1 MTNHRNISVCSKH
14 FIRLLCTAASMTLLL
29 DIPGAAQDQTQ
40 RTSSEDRAAKA
51 AYLRQPLSFEAN
63 QGQADSRVK
72 FISRGRGYTL
82 FLTSTDAVLSL
93 RKPKS
98 LRDLGGPPQRS
109 ANPRVLLE
117 SSDGGEMHDT
127 LPRGVAV
134 RMHLACSSSAAKISP
149 LDELPGKSNYFVGR
163 DPQKWHTNVPT
174 FGRVH
179 YQNVYR
185 GVDLVYHGNQ
195 QELEYDFVVAP
206 GADLKKIIVEIDSG
220 PENSEEKSQA
230 TSKLRID
237 QNGDL
242 VVPTAE
248 GELRYLKPVAYQP
261 SSIGAEAR
269 EFLEAHYVLKGSGQI
284 GFEVAPYDKARPLVI
299 DPVLTYS
306 TFTAGSSNDLALAI
320 AVDSSGAAYIT
331 GSTNSTDYPITMGAP
346 ATGCGTD
353 GNCNGSL
360 QNTDVFVTK
369 LNSTGSALVYSTY
382 LGGSFD
388 EQGQAI
394 AVDASGNA
402 YVTGYTRSY
411 DFPVTVGAAQT
422 TCGPY
427 VASNFVTCASST
439 GSNCAG
445 APSVEGFSTGS
456 LIDVFVTKLN
466 PSGSAL
472 VYSTFL
478 GGTGNDNATGI
489 AVNAAGQAYVAGST
503 DSQQQE
509 GYVRNGACP
518 STSGY
523 STSYPTTS
531 SGFMAAPPISAT
543 PAGSPFPSFQPSA
556 VFSKLSADGKSLL
569 YSTYFGSGGPALHN
583 GANAVAVDSS
593 DKAYVVGFT
602 NSATFPTTSGVF
614 QQTVAGP
621 NPNSACGSQSPC
633 RDAFVAKF
641 DPSMSGA
648 GSLVYS
654 TLLGGSGEDAALGV
668 TVDSAGNA
676 YVTGNAG
683 FNSAPSSDF
692 PTTLGAF
699 QTSCPSSCLG
709 DKLFVTKLNPTATGL
724 VYSTFLGGNGGDDEN
739 SNPIALDSSGRAYI
753 AGGTSSSNFPTANA
767 IQSSLPGVASAFVT
781 LLNASGSG
789 VDFSTYFGGTQAQAV
804 ATGVALDGSDNI
816 YVVGYTGDPSF
827 PTTSGAFQTTC
838 TKCSNPN
845 NRGNAGFVFKISL
858 QLTATTTTIISSAN
872 PSVFGQSVMFTATV
886 TPSGSGTPSGTVTF
900 MDGATTL
907 GTGALNGSAQ
917 ATFTT
922 TALTAGSH
930 SITAVYGGD
939 ANFAGSTSSA
949 LSQVVSDFS
958 IAVAPSSRTVKAG
971 KSTTYTLTLTPV
983 SGFTGTISL
992 SCSATPP
999 AGTCSVSP
1007 ASVTLNGTSS
1017 STVTV
1022 TVTTAPGKKGTP
1034 KGTYTLTF
1042 TGAFGTLQLSSTA
1055 NLVVD

>member
-51 AYLRQPLSFEAN
+51 AYLRQPLSFEPN

-109 ANPRVLLE
+109 ANPQVLD
-117 SSDGGEMHDT
+117 SSDGSEMHDA

-134 RMHLACSSSAAKISP
+134 RMHLACSSSASKISP

-163 DPQKWHTNVPT
+163 DPLKWHTNVPT

-206 GADLKKIIVEIDSG
+206 GADLKKIIVNIDSG
-220 PENSEEKSQA
+220 PESSEEKSQA

-242 VVPTAE
+242 VFPTAE
-248 GELRYLKPVAYQP
+248 GELLYLKPVAYQA

-306 TFTAGSSNDLALAI
+306 TFVAGSSNDLALAI

-331 GSTNSTDYPITMGAP
+331 GSTNSTDFPITMGALD
-346 ATGCGTD
+346 TGCGTD

-456 LIDVFVTKLN
+456 LVDVFVTKLN

-478 GGTGNDNATGI
+478 GGTGNDNASGI

-886 TPSGSGTPSGTVTF
+886 KASGSGTPSGTVTF

-983 SGFTGTISL
+983 RGFTGTISL

-1017 STVTV
+1017 STATV

-1042 TGAFGTLQLSSTA
+1042 TGAFGTLQHSSTA

>member
-40 RTSSEDRAAKA
+40 RTSSEDRAARA
-51 AYLRQPLSFEAN
+51 AYLRQPLSFEPN

-98 LRDLGGPPQRS
+98 LRDLGGPQRS
-109 ANPRVLLE
+109 ANPQVLE
-117 SSDGGEMHDT
+117 SSDGSEMHDA

-134 RMHLACSSSAAKISP
+134 RMHLACSSSASKISP

-163 DPQKWHTNVPT
+163 DPLKWHTNVPT

-306 TFTAGSSNDLALAI
+306 TFVAGSSNDLALAI

-331 GSTNSTDYPITMGAP
+331 GSTNSTDFPITMGALD
-346 ATGCGTD
+346 TGCGTD

-360 QNTDVFVTK
+360 QNTDVFVAK
-369 LNSTGSALVYSTY
+369 LNPTGSALVYSTY

-394 AVDASGNA
+394 AVDTSGNA

-489 AVNAAGQAYVAGST
+489 AVNAAGEAYVAGST

-583 GANAVAVDSS
+583 GANAVAVD
-593 DKAYVVGFT
+593 
-602 NSATFPTTSGVF
+602 
-614 QQTVAGP
+614 
-621 NPNSACGSQSPC
+621 
-633 RDAFVAKF
+633 
-641 DPSMSGA
+641 
-648 GSLVYS
+648 L
-654 TLLGGSGEDAALGV
+654 
-668 TVDSAGNA
+668 AGNA

-1017 STVTV
+1017 SSATV

-1042 TGAFGTLQLSSTA
+1042 TGAFGTLQHSSTA
-1055 NLVVD
+1055 ILVVD